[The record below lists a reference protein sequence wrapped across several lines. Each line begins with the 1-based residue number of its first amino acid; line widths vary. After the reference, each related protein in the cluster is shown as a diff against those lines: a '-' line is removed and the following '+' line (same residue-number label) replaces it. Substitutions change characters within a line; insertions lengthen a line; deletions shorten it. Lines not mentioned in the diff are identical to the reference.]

1 MNRYKLTPLE
11 ELQLE
16 KKRLNEQRMISSQRL
31 SYQLQYLSDNWGTM
45 LTKGVSSSIK
55 TKFSET
61 LDNLTADGPHIPPY
75 MTRRSRSWLNN
86 AAVNLIVSN
95 LPLIGSI
102 AWKITKPA
110 LFAYVTRQATAR
122 IFGKRGRK

>member
-1 MNRYKLTPLE
+1 MTPLE
-11 ELQLE
+11 ELRLE
-16 KKRLNEQRMISSQRL
+16 KKRLNEQRKISSQRL

-61 LDNLTADGPHIPPY
+61 LDNLTGDVPHIPPY
-75 MTRRSRSWLNN
+75 MTRRPRSWLNN

-110 LFAYVTRQATAR
+110 LIAYVTRQATAR
-122 IFGKRGRK
+122 LFGKRRKR

>member
-11 ELQLE
+11 ELRLE
-16 KKRLNEQRMISSQRL
+16 KKRLNEQRKISSQRL

-61 LDNLTADGPHIPPY
+61 LDNLASGPAHVPPY

-86 AAVNLIVSN
+86 AAVNIIISN
-95 LPLIGSI
+95 LPFLSSI

-110 LFAYVTRQATAR
+110 LIAYVTRQATAR
-122 IFGKRGRK
+122 IFGKRRKK